1 MYITEVDCKMND
13 IKAHILT
20 VLGYPSKP
28 KTMGGLR
35 WLKRVVDCI
44 EEKGRFDVRKVD
56 NYRIISNRIN
66 KDRTIVWTFFS
77 RIPILQF

>member
-1 MYITEVDCKMND
+1 MHITEVDCKMND
-13 IKAHILT
+13 IKAPILT

-66 KDRTIVWTFFS
+66 KDRTIVWTFF
-77 RIPILQF
+77 LL